1 MNDKKSTLRALG
13 LLLVL
18 AVCSGAIA
26 APISVQ
32 TVAELEQRFVDA
44 TGEAQT
50 RLVPA
55 DAVVPGDQVIYTV
68 TFTNTGN
75 EPAQQIVITDP
86 VPEQMRYVDGSAFG
100 PGTDITFSIDGGN
113 SFAAAAQLVVRDAQ
127 GRERPAR
134 ASDFTHI
141 RWGFRH
147 VLAPGER
154 GYARFKAVLD

>member
-1 MNDKKSTLRALG
+1 MKQKNIIQVLG
-13 LLLVL
+13 GLFAL
-18 AVCSGAIA
+18 AVCGGAMA

-44 TGEAQT
+44 SGEAQT

-68 TFTNTGN
+68 TFTNNGD

-86 VPEQMRYVDGSAFG
+86 VPAQMRYVDGSAFG
-100 PGTDITFSIDGGN
+100 PGTDITFSIDGGE
-113 SFAAAAQLVVRDAQ
+113 SFAVADQLVVTDAQ

>member
-1 MNDKKSTLRALG
+1 MNNNTQRKILGYLLAFAIGGSAL
-13 LLLVL
+13 
-18 AVCSGAIA
+18 A
-26 APISVQ
+26 APIAVQ
-32 TVAELEQRFVDA
+32 TVAQVEERYVDSSGD
-44 TGEAQT
+44 TQT
-50 RLVPA
+50 RLVAA

-68 TFTNTGN
+68 TFTNNGD

-86 VPEQMRYVDGSAFG
+86 VPSQMRYVDGSAFG
-100 PGTDITFSIDGGN
+100 PGTDITFSTDGGET
-113 SFAAAAQLVVRDAQ
+113 FAAAEQLVVTDAR

-141 RWGFRH
+141 RWGFRQ